1 MRFSSRIKEYNTNR
15 VYFIVISALFIL
27 VLWSFIL
34 VQQESKNEL
43 NFIVKLKKESN
54 ELKEKFFGVLLSPK
68 LTTAFT
74 NSDPV
79 ATSKKNTIKYLSDN
93 ELKNFNITNLFV
105 MAKSN
110 QNDFQKYTYDT
121 NDEEN
126 SYRKE
131 KIKNVT
137 NCIMYLIFTNYI
149 LVRILF

>member
-34 VQQESKNEL
+34 IQQESKNEL
-43 NFIVKLKKESN
+43 NFIVKLKKESS

-79 ATSKKNTIKYLSDN
+79 ATTKKKTIKYLSDN

-126 SYRKE
+126 NYRKE

-137 NCIMYLIFTNYI
+137 NFYVFDFHKLYSS
-149 LVRILF
+149 